1 MLSVKQMKANL
12 QATLQKS
19 KVLGTVKAQ
28 IRQEFIN
35 GLNSVNRAEKSKAS
49 ELDLSDR
56 ILYSCIFE
64 VLSNRG
70 MLNSISVFLAE
81 TGMDPKKSLIS
92 GTDVLPLIKY
102 NQIAQTL
109 RTLRDGKSLNQ
120 MEDVSLPTNLL
131 EKKKITVLD
140 VVMHYC
146 TVNTD
151 ARREM
156 STQTESAGPTAREAL
171 EESLTALRKSF
182 VASQQERGAADASTI
197 QERMIAFQRDC
208 ERRVQSDVALQV
220 AHIRETELTRVRLEE
235 AAKARTEMDALRK
248 RLELDYSRR
257 LQALVDS
264 ESAMAKRISDQEQS
278 AQRSLYEARQQ
289 MQREID
295 ELRAREGASARKQD
309 LEAQGVKMLELRLR
323 CAPDFMVFQF
333 AGV

>member
-1 MLSVKQMKANL
+1 MEEEGDALLSVKQMKASL

-35 GLNSVNRAEKSKAS
+35 GLNSVNRAEKPKAT
-49 ELDLSDR
+49 EIDLSDR

-81 TGMDPKKSLIS
+81 TGMDPKKSLLS

-102 NQIAQTL
+102 NEIAQTL
-109 RTLRDGKSLNQ
+109 RTLREGKSLNQ
-120 MEDVSLPTNLL
+120 IEDVSLPSNLV
-131 EKKKITVLD
+131 EKKKFTVLD

-146 TVNTD
+146 TVNTG
-151 ARREM
+151 ACKEM

-171 EESLTALRKSF
+171 EESLVALRKNFS
-182 VASQQERGAADASTI
+182 ASQQERGAADASTI

-220 AHIRETELTRVRLEE
+220 AHIRETELTRVRLDE

-257 LQALVDS
+257 LQALVES

-295 ELRAREGASARKQD
+295 ELRARESGSARKQD

-323 CAPDFMVFQF
+323 
-333 AGV
+333 